1 MNDSIIMSKRMK
13 RAYSVYNCDDYYSIV
28 DAIELLKK
36 YKSEA
41 GVKFNE
47 SVDLSVRLGVDTNK
61 SDQIVKGFVELPNGN
76 GKKSKI
82 LVFANDD
89 NIDLALKLGA
99 TYAGGDELI
108 EKVANGEI
116 SDFDKCV
123 ATKNMM
129 PKLVKIARLLGTK
142 GLMPN
147 VKLGTVVDD
156 SVENVVKS
164 LLKGRSNLKTEKDG
178 SIKLSI
184 GKIDFDNDKL
194 AENFKEVI
202 LAIKQLR
209 PASVK
214 SNYFV
219 GVVISTTMGVGVKV
233 KMSDIYSL

>member
-1 MNDSIIMSKRMK
+1 MSK
-13 RAYSVYNCDDYYSIV
+13 AYSVYNCNDYYSIS
-28 DAIELLKK
+28 DAIDVLKK

-41 GVKFNE
+41 GTKFNE

-61 SDQIVKGFVELPNGN
+61 SDQNVKGFVELPNGN
-76 GKKSKI
+76 GKKSKV
-82 LVFANDD
+82 LVFANDN

-108 EKVANGEI
+108 EKVASGEI
-116 SDFDKCV
+116 NDFDKCV

-129 PKLVKIARLLGTK
+129 PKLVKIARLLGTR

-147 VKLGTVVDD
+147 VKLGTVVEDN
-156 SVENVVKS
+156 VENVVKS
-164 LLKGRSNLKTEKDG
+164 LLKGRSDLKTEKDG
-178 SIKLSI
+178 SVKLSI

-194 AENFKEVI
+194 IENFKEVI
-202 LAIKQLR
+202 LTIKQLR

-219 GVVISTTMGVGVKV
+219 AVVVSTTMGVGVKV